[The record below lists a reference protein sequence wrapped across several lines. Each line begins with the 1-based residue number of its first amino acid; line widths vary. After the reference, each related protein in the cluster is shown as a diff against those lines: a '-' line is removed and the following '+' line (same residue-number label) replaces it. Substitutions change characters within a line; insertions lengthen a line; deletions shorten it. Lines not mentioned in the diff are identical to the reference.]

1 MKTRGPYI
9 LIAIVCLPLLS
20 AIVLMIVKG
29 TLCYSINV
37 VELCSFLA
45 TIALAI
51 VVVFL
56 TKSLEKR
63 EIARDMIA
71 KDLLELCST
80 YESNVHILEKLEKG
94 KLDLDAARSE
104 INMTFHRGDII
115 TDMISKELQE
125 SFPNFNHNICNI
137 ATSYWKWL
145 TGNDLQESNF
155 QINASFQKEHET
167 TLRKTITDIRIVI
180 HQLIK
185 QS

>member
-1 MKTRGPYI
+1 MKTWAAYI
-9 LIAIVCLPLLS
+9 LIAIVCLSLLGT
-20 AIVLMIVKG
+20 IVLMIVKG
-29 TLCYSINV
+29 TLCYSVNV
-37 VELCSFLA
+37 IELCSFLA

-80 YESNVHILEKLEKG
+80 YESNVQTLEKLEKG
-94 KLDLDAARSE
+94 ELNLDAARSE

-115 TDMISKELQE
+115 TDMISEELKE
-125 SFPNFNHNICNI
+125 SFPNFNHDICNI

-145 TGNDLQESNF
+145 TGNDLQKSDF

-167 TLRKTITDIRIVI
+167 KLRKTITDIRIVI

>member
-9 LIAIVCLPLLS
+9 LIAIVCLPLLG

-115 TDMISKELQE
+115 TDMISKELLQVIP
-125 SFPNFNHNICNI
+125 SQPFP
-137 ATSYWKWL
+137 
-145 TGNDLQESNF
+145 
-155 QINASFQKEHET
+155 
-167 TLRKTITDIRIVI
+167 V
-180 HQLIK
+180 
-185 QS
+185 